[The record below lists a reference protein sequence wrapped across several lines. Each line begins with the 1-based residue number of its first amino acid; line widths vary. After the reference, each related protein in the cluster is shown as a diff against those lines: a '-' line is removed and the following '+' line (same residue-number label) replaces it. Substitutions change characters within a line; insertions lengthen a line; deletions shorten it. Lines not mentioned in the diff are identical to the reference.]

1 MDWRDVPS
9 LAALRAYEAAARTG
23 SLSAAARELN
33 VTHVAISQH
42 VRAMERHFGTSLLVR
57 DGQRMVVPEDARPL
71 AEALTEGLGQ
81 IAAAARDLMQ
91 RGAQRPLRI
100 ATTPSFA
107 AGWLMPR
114 MSAFW
119 RDHPEV
125 EVEVLSSHGLVD
137 LRRDRVDVAL
147 RYGFGDWRGTD
158 SEPLVPA
165 EFMAVAAPG
174 RFARDPELTT
184 LTDVTWLTYSPYNE
198 EQTWLADR
206 GIDLSRA
213 RVRTLSAAELV
224 IEAVKGGVG
233 IGILTRAVAGD
244 ELARGTMEVIA
255 SDEGPGGPAYHIVT
269 QPDVHN
275 PVRDTF
281 VRWLKAQAAA

>member
-1 MDWRDVPS
+1 MSGRWKSTSASPCWS
-9 LAALRAYEAAARTG
+9 ATG
-23 SLSAAARELN
+23 SAWSSRRRRSRRDLAKA
-33 VTHVAISQH
+33 
-42 VRAMERHFGTSLLVR
+42 FG
-57 DGQRMVVPEDARPL
+57 Q
-71 AEALTEGLGQ
+71 GLGQ
-81 IAAAARDLMQ
+81 IAAAARDLAQ

-137 LRRDRVDVAL
+137 LRRDRIDVAL
-147 RYGFGDWRGTD
+147 RYGLGNWRGTVTE
-158 SEPLVPA
+158 SLVPA

-174 RFARDPELTT
+174 LFPPGADLASLTGA
-184 LTDVTWLTYSPYNE
+184 TWLTYSPYNE
-198 EQTWLADR
+198 EQAWLHDH
-206 GIDLSRA
+206 GIDLGKA
-213 RVRTLSAAELV
+213 RVRILSSAELV

-244 ELARGTMEVIA
+244 ALAQGTMEIIA
-255 SDEGPGGPAYHIVT
+255 SDEGKGGPAYHIVT

-275 PVRDTF
+275 PVRDVF
-281 VRWLKAQAAA
+281 VKWLRGPVAD